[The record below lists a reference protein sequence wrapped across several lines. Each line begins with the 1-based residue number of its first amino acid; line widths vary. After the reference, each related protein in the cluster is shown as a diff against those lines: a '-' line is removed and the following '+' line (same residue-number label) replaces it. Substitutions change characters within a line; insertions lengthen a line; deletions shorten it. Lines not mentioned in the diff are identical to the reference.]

1 MALLTLTASHLDVDL
16 DRLERLAA
24 AGSVGAAVA
33 ADASIAGCVVLATC
47 NRFELY
53 LDSSDARDTEVG
65 RKAAVQVVAE
75 ATGLTVDDAAA
86 ALRPLVGDRAVAEHL
101 FAVASGLESMVV
113 GEREITG
120 QVRRA
125 LTAAR
130 ATGTTT
136 PTLERLFQTAS
147 RASRRVM
154 AQTGLGRSGRSLV
167 AVALDV
173 AAQEAPFVGARVL
186 LIGTGS
192 YARTAVAALRAHH
205 VGRIAVFSA
214 SGRAGD
220 LADELDLDVAG
231 DLAAELAGADVVV
244 GCSGAAGPVIGVDE
258 MRAAR
263 AASGGPGV
271 LVDLALRHDIDP
283 AVRELGVPLIDLAT
297 VRRHVEPPEVGRAR
311 AVVGE
316 EADEFAAALAE
327 AELVPV
333 VVALRGRV
341 HALLEDEL
349 RRLPAD
355 HGPEAEAALRRFAAR
370 LLHTPVVRARDH
382 ARRGRSAEYRDA
394 VETLLGVEIPDP
406 D

>member
-1 MALLTLTASHLDVDL
+1 MALLTLTASHHDVDL

-24 AGSVGAAVA
+24 AGSVGSGVV

-53 LDSSDARDTEVG
+53 LDSRDAEVG
-65 RKAAVQVVAE
+65 RKAAIQAVAE
-75 ATGLTVDDAAA
+75 AAGLSVDDAAA
-86 ALRPLVGDRAVAEHL
+86 ALRPLTGEHAVAEHL

-130 ATGTTT
+130 AAGATT
-136 PTLERLFQTAS
+136 PALERLFQTAS
-147 RASRRVM
+147 RASRAVM

-167 AVALDV
+167 SVALDV

-192 YARTAVAALRAHH
+192 YARTAVAALRSHH
-205 VGRIAVFSA
+205 VGRIAVHSA
-214 SGRAGD
+214 SGRAGE
-220 LADELDLDVAG
+220 LAEELDLDVAG
-231 DLAAELAGADVVV
+231 DLAAELAAADVVV
-244 GCSGAAGPVIGVDE
+244 GCSGAAGHVIGVDDV
-258 MRAAR
+258 RAAQV
-263 AASGGPGV
+263 ASGGPGV

-297 VRRHVEPPEVGRAR
+297 VRRHVEPPEVAQAR
-311 AVVGE
+311 AVVA
-316 EADEFAAALAE
+316 EAADDFVAALAE
-327 AELVPV
+327 AELAPV

-341 HALLEDEL
+341 HALLEEEL
-349 RRLPAD
+349 RRLPPDRA
-355 HGPEAEAALRRFAAR
+355 PEVEVALRRFAAR
-370 LLHTPVVRARDH
+370 LLHNPVARARDH
-382 ARRGRSAEYRDA
+382 ARQGRSAEYRDA
-394 VETLLGVEIPDP
+394 VETLLGVELPDP

>member
-1 MALLTLTASHLDVDL
+1 MALLTLSASHHDVDL

-24 AGSVGAAVA
+24 AGSVGAAVV

-53 LDSSDARDTEVG
+53 LDSPEPEIG

-75 ATGLTVDDAAA
+75 ATGLTIDDAAD
-86 ALRPLVGDRAVAEHL
+86 ALQPVAGERAVAEHL

-130 ATGTTT
+130 AGGTTT

-147 RASRRVM
+147 RASRVVM
-154 AQTGLGRSGRSLV
+154 ARTGLGRSGRSLV

-192 YARTAVAALRAHH
+192 YARTAVGALRAHH
-205 VGRIAVFSA
+205 VGRIAVHSA
-214 SGRAGD
+214 SGRAGE
-220 LADELDLDVAG
+220 LAEALDLDVAG
-231 DLAAELAGADVVV
+231 DLADELAAADVVV
-244 GCSGAAGPVIGVDE
+244 GCSGAAGHVIGVPE
-258 MRAAR
+258 LRAAQ
-263 AASGGPGV
+263 AATGGPGV

-297 VRRHVEPPEVGRAR
+297 VRRHVEPPEVAQAR
-311 AVVGE
+311 DVVAA
-316 EADEFAAALAE
+316 EAEEFAAALAE

-341 HALLEDEL
+341 HAILEEEL
-349 RRLPAD
+349 RRLPPD

-394 VETLLGVEIPDP
+394 VETLLGVELPNP
-406 D
+406 E